1 MESTQL
7 YVGKPYLHMQ
17 RSKSGK
23 STSVHWD
30 DGSLTDIGRAVLGM
44 EWERLGV
51 AQEIGDLFR
60 ANAKR
65 VRGSELLG
73 GGDIGYWSR
82 CPNDTADTVFALI
95 AEAHRVTVE
104 ILGRMTR
111 EQREAWRR
119 GEVTLPEWVS
129 LLEQVEA

>member
-7 YVGKPYLHMQ
+7 YVGKPYLHLQ
-17 RSKSGK
+17 HSKSGK

-30 DGSLTDIGRAVLGM
+30 DGSLTDVGRAVLGM
-44 EWERLGV
+44 EWKRLGV
-51 AQEIGDLFR
+51 AQQIGDLFR

-65 VRGSELLG
+65 VRGSELLNG
-73 GGDIGYWSR
+73 GVIGYWSR

-111 EQREAWRR
+111 EQRDAWRR
-119 GEVTLPEWVS
+119 GDVTLPEWVS

>member
-7 YVGKPYLHMQ
+7 YVGKPYFHMQ

-30 DGSLTDIGRAVLGM
+30 DGSLTDVGRAVLGM

-65 VRGSELLG
+65 VRGSELLNG
-73 GGDIGYWSR
+73 GVIGYWSR
-82 CPNDTADTVFALI
+82 CPNDTADMAFALI

-104 ILGRMTR
+104 ILGRMTC
-111 EQREAWRR
+111 EQRDAWRR

>member
-1 MESTQL
+1 MESGQL
-7 YVGKPYLHMQ
+7 YVGKPYLHRQ

-44 EWERLGV
+44 EWNRLGV
-51 AQEIGDLFR
+51 AQQIGDLFR

-65 VRGSELLG
+65 VRGSELLS

-104 ILGRMTR
+104 ILGRMTQ
-111 EQREAWRR
+111 EQRDARRR

>member
-1 MESTQL
+1 MESEQL
-7 YVGKPYLHMQ
+7 YVGKPYLHRQ

-65 VRGSELLG
+65 VRGSELLS